1 MWVIVFKRVLFVFKV
16 EEYYDYECHGPTFLE
31 SQCVTMSTYDVKG
44 VVEGFMLLSRS
55 FENGAHNTLC
65 ESKVG
70 SFELMNLLNE
80 GMCNEPFCQLIR
92 IGIDGVI
99 KSFKGFSN
107 FEIFYHTS
115 TVLSTSAFSFLK
127 KYQA

>member
-1 MWVIVFKRVLFVFKV
+1 MWVIVFKRALIGFKV

-31 SQCVTMSTYDVKG
+31 SQCVTMWIYDVKG

-55 FENGAHNTLC
+55 FENGAHITLC

-80 GMCNEPFCQLIR
+80 GMCNEPLCELIR

-99 KSFKGFSN
+99 KERLF
-107 FEIFYHTS
+107 
-115 TVLSTSAFSFLK
+115 
-127 KYQA
+127 